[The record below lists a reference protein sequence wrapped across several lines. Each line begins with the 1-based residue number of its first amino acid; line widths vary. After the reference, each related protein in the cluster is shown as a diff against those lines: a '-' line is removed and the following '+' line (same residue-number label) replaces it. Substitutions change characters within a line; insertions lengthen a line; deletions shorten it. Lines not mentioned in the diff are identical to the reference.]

1 MSSTKTTS
9 EESERFGQVAKLCA
23 KAALKAWLTPELR
36 RSRSLVFLV
45 GLLLLAVS
53 VANSDEPVGS
63 IQELRGTARVYRAA
77 KAISAAVG
85 IFVMLGDRIETLA
98 DSELTLILRGGTR
111 LTLGEESTMIIDRH
125 LVKNETHIQSTV
137 RLLLGKLRSW
147 VNDTGGGGSVNFE
160 IHTPNGVA
168 AARGTDF
175 EVNFIEGKPCPADP
189 SCLRYTTV
197 GVYQGVVVVTNPTGP
212 AGSLPVTVTAGYQ
225 TTIPCESPPT
235 PPSRWGAEEL
245 RAPGYH

>member
-1 MSSTKTTS
+1 MPSTKTRS
-9 EESERFGQVAKLCA
+9 EESEHFRYIVNLCA
-23 KAALKAWLTPELR
+23 KAALKARFVPAPG
-36 RSRSLVFLV
+36 RSRTLVLLV
-45 GLLLLAVS
+45 ALLLAVS
-53 VANSDEPVGS
+53 VASSDEPVGS
-63 IQELRGTARVYRAA
+63 IQELRGTVQVFRAA
-77 KAISAAVG
+77 KAIAAVVG
-85 IFVMLGDRIETLA
+85 ILVMLGDRIETRA
-98 DSELTLILRGGTR
+98 DSEVTLILRGGTR
-111 LTLGEESTMIIDRH
+111 LMLGEDSTMIIDRH
-125 LVKNETHIQSTV
+125 LVENETHIQTAV

-147 VNDTGGGGSVNFE
+147 VNDTGGRGSVNFE

-175 EVNFIEGKPCPADP
+175 EVEFIEGKPCPADP

-197 GVYQGVVVVTNPTGP
+197 GVYLGVVVVTNPTSP
-212 AGSLPVTVTAGYQ
+212 AGSLPVTVTAGYE

>member
-1 MSSTKTTS
+1 MSLTKT
-9 EESERFGQVAKLCA
+9 ESLRLVHVASPWA
-23 KAALKAWLTPELR
+23 KAALKARLVLGIG

-45 GLLLLAVS
+45 GLMLLAGS

-63 IQELRGTARVYRAA
+63 IQELRGTAQVYRAA
-77 KAISAAVG
+77 QTIVAAVG

-111 LTLGEESTMIIDRH
+111 LLLGEDSTMIIDRH
-125 LVKNETHIQSTV
+125 LVENETHIQSTV
-137 RLLLGKLRSW
+137 RLLLGKLRAW
-147 VNDTGGGGSVNFE
+147 VNDAGGGGSVNFE

-168 AARGTDF
+168 GARGTDF
-175 EVNFIEGKPCPADP
+175 EVEFIDGKPCPADP

-197 GVYQGVVVVTNPTGP
+197 GVYQGVVVVANPTSST
-212 AGSLPVTVTAGYQ
+212 GSLPVTVTAGYQ

-235 PPSRWGAEEL
+235 PPSRWGSEEL

>member
-1 MSSTKTTS
+1 
-9 EESERFGQVAKLCA
+9 VVLLA
-23 KAALKAWLTPELR
+23 
-36 RSRSLVFLV
+36 V
-45 GLLLLAVS
+45 LLLVVS

-63 IQELRGTARVYRAA
+63 IQELRGTVQVLRAA
-77 KAISAAVG
+77 KAIAAAVG
-85 IFVMLGDRIETLA
+85 IFVMLGDRIETRA
-98 DSELTLILRGGTR
+98 DSEVTLMLRGGTR
-111 LTLGEESTMIIDRH
+111 LMLGEDSTMIIDRH
-125 LVKNETHIQSTV
+125 FVENETHIQTTM

-147 VNDTGGGGSVNFE
+147 VNDNAGGGSVNFE
-160 IHTPNGVA
+160 VHTPNGVA

-175 EVNFIEGKPCPADP
+175 EVDFIEGKPCPADP

-197 GVYQGVVVVTNPTGP
+197 GVYQGVVVVANPTGP
-212 AGSLPVTVTAGYQ
+212 TGAPPVTVTAGYE